1 MHITGQVTGFR
12 QAFKNLHKLEALL
25 LHVSGTSE
33 AVMPEV
39 ELSAESPLMKDILN
53 GRYHPQVYKVVF

>member
-1 MHITGQVTGFR
+1 
-12 QAFKNLHKLEALL
+12 
-25 LHVSGTSE
+25 
-33 AVMPEV
+33 MPEV